1 MDGLSSEELDGK
13 LREFLAED
21 LGPGGDVTTNA
32 TVPSNAIA
40 TAEIIAKSDCV
51 VSGLPAA
58 RRVFELLDPRLS
70 WQEKVPSGAKVRA
83 GTTLA
88 VLSGRARAIL
98 TAERVALN
106 LLQRMCGI
114 ATTTRRYVEA
124 VDGTGCRILD
134 TRKTAPG
141 LRAFDRAAVRDGGGK
156 NHRFGLFDLVL
167 VKDNHRAVAGGVAP
181 ALEAVRR
188 TIPAGMPVEVEVETE
203 DELLAA
209 VAGGADRLLI
219 DNQSPETVGRWA
231 AIARRGHRRPAI
243 EASGN
248 MTLDRV
254 REYAAAGAD
263 EISVGALTHSVT
275 AADISLE
282 IEVARNG
289 IR

>member
-32 TVPSNAIA
+32 IVPSNAIA

-70 WQEKVPSGAKVRA
+70 WHEKVPSGAKARA

-188 TIPAGMPVEVEVETE
+188 TAPARMPVEVEVETE
-203 DELLAA
+203 EELLAA

-231 AIARRGHRRPAI
+231 AIARRGGRRPAI

-254 REYAAAGAD
+254 RAYAAAGAD

>member
-32 TVPSNAIA
+32 IVPSNAIA
-40 TAEIIAKSDCV
+40 TAEIVAKSDCV

-188 TIPAGMPVEVEVETE
+188 TAPAGMPVEVEVETE

-231 AIARRGHRRPAI
+231 AIARRGGRRPAI

-254 REYAAAGAD
+254 RQYAAAGAD